1 MKLDNKVA
9 VVTGASR
16 GIGRATAIRLA
27 AEGARVCANY
37 FEPADV
43 EMGRPDS
50 IDKTV
55 ETIRS
60 QGNEAF
66 SFAADVSDES
76 EVNSMFSATIQQ
88 YGQIDIL
95 VNNAGICP
103 FRGFLDVPA
112 ALWDRVHAVNLRS
125 AFLCSQWA
133 ARQFVRQ
140 GQGGRIVSISSI
152 SALVGGELQAH
163 YCPTKAGI
171 HSLMQ
176 SLAISLGPH
185 GVTCNSVMPG
195 FIATDMNRADHE
207 DPEKRAYF
215 EGRAPVRRLGTPED
229 VANAAAFFCYPE
241 SDFINGASL
250 LVDGGLYVNL
260 Q

>member
-1 MKLDNKVA
+1 MKLDGKVA
-9 VVTGASR
+9 LATGTSR

-43 EMGRPDS
+43 EMGRLDS
-50 IDKTV
+50 ADETV
-55 ETIRS
+55 ETIRG

-66 SFAADVSDES
+66 PFEADVSDENA
-76 EVNSMFSATIQQ
+76 VNSMFSATTQR
-88 YGQIDIL
+88 YGQL
-95 VNNAGICP
+95 
-103 FRGFLDVPA
+103 FLDMPA
-112 ALWDRVHAVNLRS
+112 ALWDRVHAVNLRG

-133 ARQFVRQ
+133 ARQFVSQ
-140 GQGGRIVSISSI
+140 GHGGRIVSISSI

-163 YCPTKAGI
+163 YSPTKAGI
-171 HSLMQ
+171 HSLMH
-176 SLAISLGPH
+176 SLTISLGPH
-185 GVTCNSVMPG
+185 GVTCNSLMPG
-195 FIATDMNRADHE
+195 FITTDINRADQE
-207 DPEKRAYF
+207 DPEKLAYF
-215 EGRAPVRRLGTPED
+215 EGRAPVRRLGRPED

-250 LVDGGLYVNL
+250 LVDGGLFVNL